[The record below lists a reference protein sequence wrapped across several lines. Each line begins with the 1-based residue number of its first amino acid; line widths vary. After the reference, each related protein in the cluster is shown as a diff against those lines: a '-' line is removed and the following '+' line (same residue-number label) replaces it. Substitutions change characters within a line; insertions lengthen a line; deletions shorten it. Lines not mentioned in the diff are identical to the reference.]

1 MINTSHSPSFP
12 RKNIDQPNQ
21 DDFLALRIFQG
32 IGMCIFILTG
42 IPGNFLVCYL
52 VRRTRRLRTVT
63 NLIISNLAVADLGVC
78 LFNIPVS
85 LVTVIFNRWVLT
97 DFVCQIAGFTFALFL
112 FEALWSLALVSI
124 SRYWCIVQPAK
135 FSYIFTRRRTMAMI
149 IATWALSLFCALP
162 PLFGWSRYVFTVEK
176 STCYF
181 DLREKKILPYAVTLA
196 IVMFI
201 IPYILI
207 TVPYSSI
214 FRFIRGHSRRMSVNS
229 VSSRFRK
236 VSRPT
241 FQDFKVTKLLL
252 VVVCVFVA
260 CWTLHIVVN
269 LLKGF
274 SMIKS
279 IPRILDAI
287 SIFLTFLS
295 SSCNPFIYGL
305 MNKKFRRG
313 FRAVLCAPCQKCH
326 KAKVSKLER
335 KVSGETTRNLSSRS
349 RSSNKK
355 ELKMVT
361 EAVPT
366 VYETCV

>member
-1 MINTSHSPSFP
+1 MTS
-12 RKNIDQPNQ
+12 NGQDQGN
-21 DDFLALRIFQG
+21 FLELRIFQA
-32 IGMCIFILTG
+32 IGMCVFILTG

-85 LVTVIFNRWVLT
+85 LVTVIFNRSVLT
-97 DFVCQIAGFTFALFL
+97 DVVCGIAGFTNALFL

-135 FSYIFTRRRTMAMI
+135 FSSIFSRRRTIAMI
-149 IATWALSLFCALP
+149 TATWALSLLCALP
-162 PLFGWSRYVFTVEK
+162 PLFGWSHYEFTIGK

-181 DLREKKILPYAVTLA
+181 NLSQHLPYTITLA
-196 IVMFI
+196 IVVFI
-201 IPYILI
+201 LPYIFI
-207 TVPYSSI
+207 TVPYYRI
-214 FRFIRGHSRRMSVNS
+214 FRFIRGHSRKMSVNG
-229 VSSRFRK
+229 VSSSFRK
-236 VSRPT
+236 TSRPT

-260 CWTLHIVVN
+260 CWTPHIVVN
-269 LLKGF
+269 LLNGF
-274 SMIKS
+274 GIIHS

-305 MNKKFRRG
+305 MNKKFRKG
-313 FRAVLCAPCQKCH
+313 FREVLCAPCQKCAKRNAA
-326 KAKVSKLER
+326 KAEQKI
-335 KVSGETTRNLSSRS
+335 SGETTRNLSSRS
-349 RSSNKK
+349 RSSHKK
-355 ELKMVT
+355 EWKVVAET
-361 EAVPT
+361 VPT
-366 VYETCV
+366 IYESYV

>member
-1 MINTSHSPSFP
+1 MNSTSDLTNNHDEG
-12 RKNIDQPNQ
+12 N
-21 DDFLALRIFQG
+21 FLALRIFQA
-32 IGMCIFILTG
+32 IGMCVFIFTG

-97 DFVCQIAGFTFALFL
+97 DFVCRIAGFTNALFL

-135 FSYIFTRRRTMAMI
+135 FSSIFTRRRTMAMI
-149 IATWALSLFCALP
+149 TATWVLSLLCALP
-162 PLFGWSRYVFTVEK
+162 PLFGWSHYVFTIGK

-181 DLREKKILPYAVTLA
+181 KLSQHLPYTITLA
-196 IVMFI
+196 IVVFI
-201 IPYILI
+201 LPYILI
-207 TVPYSSI
+207 TVPYYRI
-214 FRFIRGHSRRMSVNS
+214 FRFIRGHSRKMSVNS
-229 VSSRFRK
+229 MSSFRK
-236 VSRPT
+236 STRPT

-260 CWTLHIVVN
+260 CWTPHIVVN
-269 LLKGF
+269 LLNGF
-274 SMIKS
+274 TIIQP

-287 SIFLTFLS
+287 STFLTFLS

-305 MNKKFRRG
+305 MNKKFRKG
-313 FRAVLCAPCQKCH
+313 FRAVLCAPCQKCAKR
-326 KAKVSKLER
+326 KASKLER
-335 KVSGETTRNLSSRS
+335 KISGETTRNLSSRS
-349 RSSNKK
+349 RSSHRRD
-355 ELKMVT
+355 LKIVAGT
-361 EAVPT
+361 VPT